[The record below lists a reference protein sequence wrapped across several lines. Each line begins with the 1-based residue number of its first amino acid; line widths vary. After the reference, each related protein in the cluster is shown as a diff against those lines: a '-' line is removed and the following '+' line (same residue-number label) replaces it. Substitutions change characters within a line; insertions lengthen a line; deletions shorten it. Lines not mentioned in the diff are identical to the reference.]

1 MEDPIIKKHNFEQA
15 KNKIKG
21 FSENLP
27 AYVYF
32 RRVEED
38 GGLFNWGDHTVTG
51 KELNEFIE
59 TVQSR
64 IITIND
70 SLKKTVSEFGEVYR
84 ALDFLDKIYG
94 GGDPFSG
101 RLLGECL
108 AELRE
113 AEPELRN
120 TPVFARL
127 ISLTP

>member
-1 MEDPIIKKHNFEQA
+1 MTP
-15 KNKIKG
+15 KISG
-21 FSENLP
+21 RLASLCLVSPTAFP
-27 AYVYF
+27 AIWEACRYNIG
-32 RRVEED
+32 RVSPLHSILL
-38 GGLFNWGDHTVTG
+38 GLQ
-51 KELNEFIE
+51 
-59 TVQSR
+59 QSGICR
-64 IITIND
+64 
-70 SLKKTVSEFGEVYR
+70 SSPRE

-127 ISLTP
+127 ISLAP